1 VTIAAPPRFC
11 VAICAALIVGSL
23 GYGLL
28 QVPLLVHDSLD
39 KIVDA
44 ERSPGL
50 WASFTS
56 EIGTTDFRPLWV
68 AEIKLLFDLS
78 RGHVHLAYKAFHIA
92 LLVAAFG
99 LFVAALRIETGVD
112 LAASLFA
119 LSVLVGSN
127 AFTGLVKEATP
138 VNVYLPIVV
147 FVLLA
152 RHLSRIRHGWWV
164 DAAAVLTLIAAC
176 LTLESGVLVWVALV
190 AGRIA
195 GRRGVSD
202 RALLCVTVLM
212 VVYLVVRL
220 TMLPLDT
227 QNTSGYLAERLEAD
241 QIRERFGVG
250 LSSFGFRI
258 YTVLASISS
267 VLFSEPRDG
276 TVVVLRAWEA
286 GDIPPRMWINIASSV
301 VTTVL
306 IGIAAWR
313 LSRSATVAADPHRD
327 DMRADFFVFG
337 AVLAASGV
345 ASFAYAKDVIMSSA
359 GACYALVAF
368 WAVRDQLIRV
378 RPSGAAVAMA
388 AVLLAVSSLWA
399 VRVIGVHHVLR
410 TQAFAFHNDW
420 AAVRY
425 HLPDNPAARRL
436 VTALRA
442 DALSRPVVNP
452 WFVPRW
458 ADRVF
463 DIDYF

>member
-1 VTIAAPPRFC
+1 VTIAVPPRFC

-44 ERSPGL
+44 GRSPGL

-78 RGHVHLAYKAFHIA
+78 RGHVHLAYEAFHIA
-92 LLVAAFG
+92 LLLAAFG
-99 LFVAALRIETGVD
+99 LFVALLRIETGVD

-119 LSVLVGSN
+119 LSVFVGSN
-127 AFTGLVKEATP
+127 TFTGLVKEATP

-152 RHLSRIRHGWWV
+152 MHLSRSRHAWWV

-202 RALLCVTVLM
+202 RALVCVTVLT

-227 QNTSGYLAERLEAD
+227 QNASGYLTERLEPE
-241 QIRERFGVG
+241 QIRDRFGAG
-250 LSSFGFRI
+250 LVRFRI

-276 TVVVLRAWEA
+276 TFVVWRAWEA
-286 GDIPPRMWINIASSV
+286 GDIPPRMWISIASSV
-301 VTTVL
+301 TTTVL

-313 LSRSATVAADPHRD
+313 LSRSTVDAVPHRD
-327 DMRADFFVFG
+327 DMRAAFFVFG

-378 RPSGAAVAMA
+378 RRVGTAVAMA
-388 AVLLAVSSLWA
+388 AVLLAASSLWA

-420 AAVRY
+420 GALRD
-425 HLPDNPAARRL
+425 HLPGDPAARRL

>member
-1 VTIAAPPRFC
+1 VTIAAPPRLC

-28 QVPLLVHDSLD
+28 RVPLQVTDTLQ
-39 KIVDA
+39 KYVDA
-44 ERSPGL
+44 AHSPGV
-50 WASFTS
+50 WPSFTS

-68 AEIKLLFDLS
+68 AEIKLLFDVS
-78 RGHVHLAYKAFHIA
+78 YGHVHVAYKAFHIA

-99 LFVAALRIETGVD
+99 LFVAALRIERGVD
-112 LAASLFA
+112 VAASLFA
-119 LSVLVGSN
+119 LTVLVGSN
-127 AFTGLVKEATP
+127 TFTGLVKEATP

-147 FVLLA
+147 LVLLA
-152 RHLSRIRHGWWV
+152 MHLSRRPQAWWV
-164 DAAAVLTLIAAC
+164 DAAAMLALVAAC

-190 AGRIA
+190 AARVA

-202 RALLCVTVLM
+202 RALLCITVVTV
-212 VVYLVVRL
+212 VYVAVRL
-220 TMLPLDT
+220 TLLPLDT
-227 QNTSGYLAERLEAD
+227 QNTSGYLAERLEPE
-241 QIRERFGVG
+241 QIRQRFGAG
-250 LSSFGFRI
+250 LGGFRV
-258 YTVLASISS
+258 YTVLASIAS

-276 TVVVLRAWEA
+276 TFVVWRAWNA
-286 GDIPPRMWINIASSV
+286 GDIPPRMWISIASSLM
-301 VTTVL
+301 TTVL

-313 LSRSATVAADPHRD
+313 LSRPVTAAAEPHRE
-327 DMRADFFVFG
+327 DMRADFVIFA

-345 ASFAYAKDVIMSSA
+345 ASFAYAKDVIMSTA

-368 WAVRDQLIRV
+368 WAVRDQLMRV
-378 RPSGAAVAMA
+378 RRVGAAVVVA
-388 AVLLAVSSLWA
+388 AVLLASSSLWA

-420 AAVRY
+420 AAVRD
-425 HLPDNPAARRL
+425 HLPQDAAGHRL
-436 VTALRA
+436 VSALRT

-452 WFVPRW
+452 WFIPRW

>member
-1 VTIAAPPRFC
+1 M
-11 VAICAALIVGSL
+11 
-23 GYGLL
+23 
-28 QVPLLVHDSLD
+28 
-39 KIVDA
+39 
-44 ERSPGL
+44 
-50 WASFTS
+50 
-56 EIGTTDFRPLWV
+56 
-68 AEIKLLFDLS
+68 
-78 RGHVHLAYKAFHIA
+78 
-92 LLVAAFG
+92 
-99 LFVAALRIETGVD
+99 
-112 LAASLFA
+112 
-119 LSVLVGSN
+119 
-127 AFTGLVKEATP
+127 
-138 VNVYLPIVV
+138 
-147 FVLLA
+147 
-152 RHLSRIRHGWWV
+152 
-164 DAAAVLTLIAAC
+164 LTLIAAC

-212 VVYLVVRL
+212 VVYLAVRF

-227 QNTSGYLAERLEAD
+227 QNASGYLAERLEPE
-241 QIRERFGVG
+241 QIRERFGAG
-250 LSSFGFRI
+250 LSRFNI

-276 TVVVLRAWEA
+276 TFVVLRAWEA

-301 VTTVL
+301 MTTVL

-313 LSRSATVAADPHRD
+313 LSRSVTVAAEPHRD

-345 ASFAYAKDVIMSSA
+345 ASFAYAKDVIMSAA
-359 GACYALVAF
+359 GACYALLAF

-378 RPSGAAVAMA
+378 RRVGAAVVVG
-388 AVLLAVSSLWA
+388 AVLLAASSLWA

-420 AAVRY
+420 AAVRD
-425 HLPDNPAARRL
+425 HLPDDPAARRL

-442 DALSRPVVNP
+442 EALSKRVVNP
-452 WFVPRW
+452 WFIPRW

-463 DIDYF
+463 DIDY

>member
-1 VTIAAPPRFC
+1 VTLAAPPRLC
-11 VAICAALIVGSL
+11 AAICAALIVGSL

-39 KIVDA
+39 KIVEA
-44 ERSPGL
+44 GRSPGL

-78 RGHVHLAYKAFHIA
+78 RGHVFIAYKAFHIA
-92 LLVAAFG
+92 LLLAAFG

-127 AFTGLVKEATP
+127 TFTGLVKEATP

-147 FVLLA
+147 LVLLA
-152 RHLSRIRHGWWV
+152 MHLSRSRHAWWV
-164 DAAAVLTLIAAC
+164 DAAAMLTLIAAC

-202 RALLCVTVLM
+202 RALLFVTVLM
-212 VVYLVVRL
+212 VVYLVVRF

-227 QNTSGYLAERLEAD
+227 QNASGYLAERLEPE
-241 QIRERFGVG
+241 QIRERFGAG
-250 LSSFGFRI
+250 LSRFNI

-276 TVVVLRAWEA
+276 TFVVLRAWEA

-301 VTTVL
+301 MTTVL

-313 LSRSATVAADPHRD
+313 LSRSVTVAAEPHRD

-337 AVLAASGV
+337 AVLAASGL
-345 ASFAYAKDVIMSSA
+345 ASFAYAKDVIMSAA

-378 RPSGAAVAMA
+378 RRVGAAVVLAV
-388 AVLLAVSSLWA
+388 VLLVASSLWA

-420 AAVRY
+420 ASVRD
-425 HLPDNPAARRL
+425 HLPADPAARRL

-442 DALSRPVVNP
+442 QALSQPVVNP

-463 DIDYF
+463 DIDY

>member
-28 QVPLLVHDSLD
+28 HMPLQVNDSLQ

-44 ERSPGL
+44 GHSPGVL
-50 WASFTS
+50 ASFTS

-92 LLVAAFG
+92 LLLAAFG

-119 LSVLVGSN
+119 LSIFVGN
-127 AFTGLVKEATP
+127 NTFTGLVKEATP

-147 FVLLA
+147 LVLLA
-152 RHLSRIRHGWWV
+152 RHLSRIRHAWWV
-164 DAAAVLTLIAAC
+164 DAAAMLSLIAAC

-190 AGRIA
+190 AGRLA
-195 GRRGVSD
+195 GGRGVSD
-202 RALLCVTVLM
+202 RALLCLTVVM
-212 VVYLVVRL
+212 VAYLVVRL

-227 QNTSGYLAERLEAD
+227 QNASGYLAERLEPE
-241 QIRERFGVG
+241 QIRERFGAG
-250 LSSFGFRI
+250 LSRFTI

-267 VLFSEPRDG
+267 VLFAEPRDG
-276 TVVVLRAWEA
+276 TFVVLRAWEA

-301 VTTVL
+301 MTTVL

-313 LSRSATVAADPHRD
+313 LSRAVPVAAEPHRD

-337 AVLAASGV
+337 ALLAASAV
-345 ASFAYAKDVIMSSA
+345 ASFAYAKDVVMSAA

-368 WAVRDQLIRV
+368 WAVRDQLLRV
-378 RPSGAAVAMA
+378 RRVGAAIAMA
-388 AVLLAVSSLWA
+388 AVFLAASSLWA

-410 TQAFAFHNDW
+410 TQAFGFHNEW
-420 AAVRY
+420 AAMRD
-425 HLPDNPAARRL
+425 HLPDDPAARRL
-436 VTALRA
+436 VSALRA
-442 DALSRPVVNP
+442 EALSKPVVNP

-463 DIDYF
+463 DIDY

>member
-1 VTIAAPPRFC
+1 VTIAAPPRFY

-28 QVPLLVHDSLD
+28 QVPLQVHDSLQ

-44 ERSPGL
+44 RHSPGV

-56 EIGTTDFRPLWV
+56 EIGTTDFRPLWM
-68 AEIKLLFDLS
+68 AETKLLFDLS
-78 RGHVHLAYKAFHIA
+78 RGHVHIAYKAFHIA
-92 LLVAAFG
+92 LLVAALG
-99 LFVAALRIETGVD
+99 LFVGALRIETGGD

-119 LSVLVGSN
+119 LSVFVGSN
-127 AFTGLVKEATP
+127 TFTGLVKEATP

-152 RHLSRIRHGWWV
+152 IHLSRSRHAWWV
-164 DAAAVLTLIAAC
+164 DAAAMLTFVAAC

-190 AGRIA
+190 AGRLA

-227 QNTSGYLAERLEAD
+227 QNASGYLAERLEAE
-241 QIRERFGVG
+241 QIRERFGAG
-250 LSSFGFRI
+250 LSRFSI

-276 TVVVLRAWEA
+276 TIVMLRAWEA
-286 GDIPPRMWINIASSV
+286 GDIPPRMWINITSSV
-301 VTTVL
+301 ITTVL
-306 IGIAAWR
+306 VGIAAWR
-313 LSRSATVAADPHRD
+313 LLRSGTGAAEPHRD

-359 GACYALVAF
+359 GVCYALVAF
-368 WAVRDQLIRV
+368 WAVRDPLIRV
-378 RPSGAAVAMA
+378 RRVGATIAMA
-388 AVLLAVSSLWA
+388 AVLLAASSLWA

-410 TQAFAFHNDW
+410 SQAFAFHNDW
-420 AAVRY
+420 AAMRD
-425 HLPDNPAARRL
+425 HLPDDPTGHRL
-436 VTALRA
+436 VSALRA
-442 DALSRPVVNP
+442 EALSKPVVNP
-452 WFVPRW
+452 WFIPRW

-463 DIDYF
+463 DIDY